1 MKTASAWE
9 CLLFYSVQQNVLRR
23 RGEDIRT
30 GIAQAKGRPVTL
42 PLPAHLYGQWA
53 QPWGTCPGE

>member
-1 MKTASAWE
+1 MSS
-9 CLLFYSVQQNVLRR
+9 FYSVQQNVLWR

-30 GIAQAKGRPVTL
+30 GIAQAKGRPITL

-53 QPWGTCPGE
+53 EPWGTCPGE